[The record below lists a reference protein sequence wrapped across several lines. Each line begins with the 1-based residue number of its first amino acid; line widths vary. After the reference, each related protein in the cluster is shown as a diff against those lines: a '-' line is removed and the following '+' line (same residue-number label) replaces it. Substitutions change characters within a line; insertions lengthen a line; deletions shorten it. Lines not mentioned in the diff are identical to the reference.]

1 MITPQEYTRSV
12 MHHPPSIFPTE
23 KSREDLGNSLLAKPA
38 TNFLQIPDIENNVLE
53 VMKKKLKVYDERL
66 VKLEDKIFDKG
77 NCIYCLSDWC
87 KFAEVV
93 CLWTLVIML
102 SIKVFN

>member
-1 MITPQEYTRSV
+1 MITPQEYTRNI
-12 MHHPPSIFPTE
+12 MH
-23 KSREDLGNSLLAKPA
+23 
-38 TNFLQIPDIENNVLE
+38 QIPDIENNASAIAPGVIPVSSRAGSYVDWSNILE